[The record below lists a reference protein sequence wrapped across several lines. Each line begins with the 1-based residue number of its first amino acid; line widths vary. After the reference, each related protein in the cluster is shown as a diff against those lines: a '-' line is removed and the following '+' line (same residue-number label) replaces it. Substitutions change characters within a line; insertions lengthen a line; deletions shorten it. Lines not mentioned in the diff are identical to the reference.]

1 MTRKP
6 TSCELTTADAKLAVK
21 SYIRR
26 HDRCK
31 PDTQTSYLYTI
42 LAFLESLQRD
52 YLHPPGMIMVSEPRL
67 MEWMAGVSATV
78 SLANAV
84 QKVQLVGHFMQHL
97 RDTGVIRSN
106 PMANIRLR
114 YGKRGWTGIVRA
126 LQSRDATA
134 ALARVRAKPTYRGNF
149 GGHARSYIELHRA
162 AGKKYGHNEA
172 VLINFNRFLRQRGDD
187 SIRSVTSAVVREWI
201 GLRGSSSRSR
211 RRRLQ
216 ILRQFFR
223 YACDL
228 KVVRANPVTEQI
240 LDEIGTPKRTF
251 RPRIFTTEQVRVMLH
266 TARGL
271 GRTHMFPL
279 RPEVMYTIIGLLYT
293 LGLRISEA
301 VNLCIGD
308 IDEDCGAL
316 FIRQTKFFKERYV
329 PYGPR
334 LALLLG
340 RYLEARHTVAPSP
353 RKEDPIFVGWAGR
366 PVTVDLIR
374 RYFKEAMNAAG
385 VAPTNGSALPRV
397 HDLRH
402 TFAVHRLLRWYRDG
416 VDVQERLVLLS
427 TFMGHV
433 NIYST
438 QQYLSI
444 TGALLDEANKRFRA
458 KFGDVAGEEQP

>member
-1 MTRKP
+1 MTKKP
-6 TSCELTTADAKLAVK
+6 TSCELTAADAKLSLK

-26 HDRCK
+26 YDRCT
-31 PDTQTSYLYTI
+31 PGTQSSYLYTI

-52 YLHPPGMIMVSEPRL
+52 HPHPPGMIVVSEPRL
-67 MEWMAGVSATV
+67 MEWMAGVAVAASF
-78 SLANAV
+78 SNAV
-84 QKVQLVGHFMQHL
+84 QNAELVGHFMQHL
-97 RDTGVIRSN
+97 SGTGVIRSN

-114 YGKRGWTGIVRA
+114 YGKRGWAGIVRA
-126 LQSRDATA
+126 LQSRDATE
-134 ALARVRAKPTYRGNF
+134 ALARMRAEPTYSGDF
-149 GGHARSYIELHRA
+149 GKYARSYIELHRA
-162 AGKKYGHNEA
+162 AGKKYIHNEG
-172 VLINFNRFLRQRGDD
+172 VLIDFNRFLRQRGDD
-187 SIRSVTSAVVREWI
+187 SIRSVTSAVAREWI
-201 GLRGSSSRSR
+201 GFRGSSPGSR

-216 ILRQFFR
+216 LLRKFFR

-228 KVVRANPVTEQI
+228 KGVRANPITEPM
-240 LDEIGTPKRTF
+240 LDEIGMRKRTF
-251 RPRIFTTEQVRVMLH
+251 RPHIFTAEQVLVMLE

-271 GRTHMFPL
+271 ERTHMFPL

-301 VNLCIGD
+301 VNLHIGD
-308 IDEDCGAL
+308 IDEDRNAL

-334 LALLLG
+334 LAMLLG
-340 RYLEARHTVAPSP
+340 RYIEARHTEAPSP
-353 RKEDPIFVGWAGR
+353 MKEDSLLVGWAGR
-366 PVTVDLIR
+366 PVTADSIR
-374 RYFKEAMNAAG
+374 RHFKEVMNTAG
-385 VAPTNGSALPRV
+385 VAPTNGSTLPRV